1 MSETAV
7 ITGIGLVTPLGNSVE
22 QTCRALLAGEFIRD
36 HARAGSPEEMIRG
49 TGFQPVFDNVDQK
62 VESTPGRKVTT
73 RAESP
78 CHVPTAFRL
87 NLIALTA
94 AREAIAQA
102 RWDDQTLQDPATAL
116 VVGTSKGPIA
126 SWMSSEHGNAA
137 SIIGNDL
144 CFGLAELTSAL
155 ASQLNF
161 GGGARTTLSAACASG
176 LHALIHAVM
185 QIRSGVA
192 KRALVIAAEASVH
205 PLFIGS
211 FKRLGV
217 LPREGVGCRP
227 FDQGRDGFLISE
239 AAAAVCVEAM
249 SENHPHRRGGIAID
263 RFALAGDATH
273 LTGGDPDG
281 KTLRYILRQVID
293 ARPVDLIHAHAT
305 GTPLNDPIELAAIEA
320 SVAESQEIP
329 PSIYS
334 HKGAMGH
341 SLGASGLV
349 SVVLNCM
356 SHRQSVIPPNVRTQ
370 VPIGPNISATA
381 VRRQVRRSVALAAG
395 FGGAMAAVSLSSNPD

>member
-1 MSETAV
+1 MSDTEI
-7 ITGIGLVTPLGNSVE
+7 ITGTGLVTPLGNSVE
-22 QTCRALLAGEFIRD
+22 QTWRALLAGEFIRD
-36 HARAGSPEEMIRG
+36 HSRCS
-49 TGFQPVFDNVDQK
+49 TGFQPVSK
-62 VESTPGRKVTT
+62 RKHES
-73 RAESP
+73 RAGSP
-78 CHVPTAFRL
+78 CYERSSSRL
-87 NLIALTA
+87 HEMALRA
-94 AREAIAQA
+94 ARESIERAQWDA
-102 RWDDQTLQDPATAL
+102 RLLVDSQTAL
-116 VVGTSKGPIA
+116 VVGTSKGPIE
-126 SWMSSEHGNAA
+126 SWMSPEHGPHA
-137 SIIGNDL
+137 SIVGDHL
-144 CFGLAELTSAL
+144 SYGLAGLTSSL

-161 GGGARTTLSAACASG
+161 GGGARITLSAACASG

-192 KRALVIAAEASVH
+192 KRALVVAAEASVH

-227 FDQGRDGFLISE
+227 FDRDRDGFLISE

-320 SVAESQEIP
+320 SIP
-329 PSIYS
+329 RDADPPHVYS
-334 HKGAMGH
+334 HKGAIGH
-341 SLGASGLV
+341 SLGAAGLV
-349 SVVLNCM
+349 SIVLNCR
-356 SHRQSVIPPNVRTQ
+356 SRGCGIIPPNVRTKD
-370 VPIGPNISATA
+370 PIDS
-381 VRRQVRRSVALAAG
+381 RRAIICTDSVARRIRRSVAIAAG
-395 FGGAMAAVSLSSNPD
+395 FGGAMAGVALASL

>member
-7 ITGIGLVTPLGNSVE
+7 ITGTGLVTPLGNSVE
-22 QTCRALLAGEFIRD
+22 QTWHALLAGEFIRD
-36 HARAGSPEEMIRG
+36 HARVNATDLIIRG
-49 TGFQPVFDNVDQK
+49 TSFQPVLVS
-62 VESTPGRKVTT
+62 VEQEVAPIACQTVST

-78 CHVPTAFRL
+78 CHVRARSRL
-87 NLIALTA
+87 DLIALRA
-94 AREAIAQA
+94 AREAVTQA
-102 RWDDQTLQDPATAL
+102 RWDHQTLHDAQTSL
-116 VVGTSKGPIA
+116 VVGTSKGPIE
-126 SWMSSEHGNAA
+126 SWMSSERGDAA

-144 CFGLAELTSAL
+144 SFGLAGLTSSL
-155 ASQLNF
+155 AAELNF

-227 FDQGRDGFLISE
+227 FDRDRDGFLISE
-239 AAAAVCVEAM
+239 AAAAVCVEAA
-249 SENHPHRRGGIAID
+249 SENDPHRRGGIVID

-305 GTPLNDPIELAAIEA
+305 GTLLNDPIELAAIDA
-320 SVAESQEIP
+320 SIP
-329 PSIYS
+329 RDADPPHVFS
-334 HKGAMGH
+334 HKGAIGH
-341 SLGASGLV
+341 SLGAAGLV
-349 SVVLNCM
+349 SIVLNCQ
-356 SHRQSVIPPNVRTQ
+356 SHRCGIIPPNVRTKH
-370 VPIGPNISATA
+370 PIAAGRAIICPDA
-381 VRRQVRRSVALAAG
+381 VSRRVRRSVAIAAG
-395 FGGAMAAVSLSSNPD
+395 FGGAMAGVALASS